1 MKKKILLP
9 IIFLALGA
17 LVGCGGKGG
26 SESTPDSTTSES
38 EAEYTLAI
46 TNKAALQ
53 AEWHVRE
60 ANRALELAIE
70 PEVNIPQLIADE
82 EILITSSNPTVVSAF
97 GLYLSAVG
105 EGTATI
111 TVSFEGLTDTVE
123 LEVLGEK
130 GEPEVVTGLTL
141 AEVFE
146 DGRDDEAV
154 LYELDNLVITNWQSG
169 KSDPTKYGNFM
180 VSDDEGT
187 TEILVYG
194 ATADTDAFAW
204 TGDGYS
210 FTNPQ
215 NFLTNDVTKNIGL
228 GYTLSM
234 RVAKLHY
241 NDTPELEG
249 IVLAAE
255 APAAVPAE
263 SISLDLTAA
272 YVRVNSTLTLKAT
285 QLPAGAADPVTW
297 ISSDTTVATVADGV
311 VTGVKAGTATITA
324 KVSDSITATSTITVE
339 DLETEPTVVLNPV
352 VGTSYKLGIKHL
364 GLYAKQGTDWYY
376 ATGAMSGYYADTSAI
391 HTAGADFTIEEATGG
406 YHLACT
412 VGTEKTYVN
421 LVADGT
427 YTNIK
432 YETAASS
439 VYTVNAAGE
448 LVTKIGEED
457 YVIGTSSSST
467 YNTLSPRKAS
477 QSSYVATLLDVSALG
492 SQEPETTPE
501 PAAITVTKIAEAL
514 TAAEMTQSYKISG
527 VTVESWRNNGA
538 DGTKYGN
545 FNITDGETTI
555 LVYGAT
561 ASAEGF
567 DWDEVTGVYTKFNN
581 PQDFLTNDLT
591 KTIVIGSKLDLTF
604 IVTSYN
610 GTKQLNAIVT
620 AVDNSSVGGG
630 EEPEEPVGPVEVT
643 IAEALAAA
651 DNTEVIV
658 RGIVKSIGTAWSED
672 YGNISVTIIDE
683 NLDEL
688 YIFRMNTKVAVGD
701 DITVTGKMTTYVP
714 QGQTVGTRQI
724 AQGSTAVIHSSGNE
738 IPAPV
743 AGENEVIFDL
753 TTQGYTNGAEFT
765 TLSSEGTP
773 VVTLAGA
780 KGSNSNTPKFYTT
793 GNAVRFYGG
802 NTLTVSIESGYNLV
816 GIELKF
822 ASGEGTNAITA
833 NVGTFTTDTWA
844 GEAAEVVLSVGGTSG
859 HRRVASVTVTFA
871 AVA

>member
-17 LVGCGGKGG
+17 LVGCGGRGG

-82 EILITSSNPTVVSAF
+82 EILITSSDPTVVSAF

-123 LEVLGEK
+123 LEILGEK
-130 GEPEVVTGLTL
+130 GEPEVVKGLTL

-154 LYELDNLVITNWQSG
+154 LYELNNLVITNWQSG

-194 ATADTDAFAW
+194 ATANTDAFAW

-215 NFLTNDVTKNIGL
+215 NFQTNDATKNIGL

-421 LVADGT
+421 LVSDGT

-439 VYTVNAAGE
+439 VYTVNATGE

-457 YVIGTSSSST
+457 YVIGTSSSSL

-477 QSSYVATLLDVSALG
+477 ASSYVATLLDVSALG

-527 VTVESWRNNGA
+527 VTVESWRNNGT

-651 DNTEVIV
+651 DNTQVIV
-658 RGIVKSIGTAWSED
+658 RGIVKNIGTAWSDEH
-672 YGNISVTIIDE
+672 GNISVTIIDG
-683 NLDEL
+683 NFDEL

-701 DITVTGKMTTYVP
+701 DITVTGTMTTYY
-714 QGQTVGTRQI
+714 GSRQI
-724 AQGSTAVIHSSGNE
+724 AQGSTAVINSSGNE

-753 TTQGYTNGAEFT
+753 AAQGYGNETEFT

-780 KGSNSNTPKFYTT
+780 KGSNTGNAPKFYTS
-793 GNAVRFYGG
+793 GNAVRFYSG
-802 NTLTVSIESGYNLV
+802 NTLTVSVESGYNIV
-816 GIELKF
+816 DITIKF
-822 ASGEGTNAITA
+822 GSGDKTNAITSD
-833 NVGTFTTDTWA
+833 VGTFTTDTWT
-844 GEAAEVVLSVGGTSG
+844 GEANSVVLTVDGTSG

-871 AVA
+871 AIA